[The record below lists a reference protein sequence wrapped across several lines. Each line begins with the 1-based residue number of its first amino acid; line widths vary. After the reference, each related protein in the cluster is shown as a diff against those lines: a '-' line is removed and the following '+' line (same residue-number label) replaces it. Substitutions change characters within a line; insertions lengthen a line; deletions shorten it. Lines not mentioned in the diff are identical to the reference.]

1 MREVKSDEREVKE
14 VEESKSKCLKIREE
28 GSVRSHSEIL
38 EDLKGLFN
46 PNLIT

>member
-14 VEESKSKCLKIREE
+14 VEESKCLKIREE